1 MPATT
6 EVAVI
11 VLKPGIDIEAEPAAG
26 IIRELGETL
35 QQQDGYQQMHTGIWI
50 ENPQSMQFFISK
62 SSTTRQLI
70 CSLSPIGTS
79 ELMIYQPRSTHFKG

>member
-11 VLKPGIDIEAEPAAG
+11 VLKPGTDIEAEPTAG

-50 ENPQSMQFFISK
+50 ENPQSMQFFISESPPPHYSLPVHDNIK
-62 SSTTRQLI
+62 NPV
-70 CSLSPIGTS
+70 CS
-79 ELMIYQPRSTHFKG
+79 RK